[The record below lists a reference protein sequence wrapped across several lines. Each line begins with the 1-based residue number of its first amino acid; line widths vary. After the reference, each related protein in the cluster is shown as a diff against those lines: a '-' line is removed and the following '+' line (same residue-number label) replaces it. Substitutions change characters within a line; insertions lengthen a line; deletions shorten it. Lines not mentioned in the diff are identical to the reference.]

1 MRQAPLQADEVG
13 KKFETREER
22 KRRKIMDNSLLI
34 RIIAG
39 VCFALVL
46 GIMIQRRRKK
56 VV

>member
-1 MRQAPLQADEVG
+1 MRQSPPRADEVG
-13 KKFETREER
+13 RKFETGEER
-22 KRRKIMDNSLLI
+22 KRRKIMDNALLI

-46 GIMIQRRRKK
+46 GIVIQRRSKK